1 HARPAVP
8 AAAAATLGR
17 GARRAALA
25 VLAAFM
31 PLALVPL
38 TRGPR
43 ARPPGDAFAAPLGI
57 GRATNPLDAPEV
69 DRRPSKDLSAVD
81 SVRVQLDALG
91 DNDAPFRDHGV
102 KTMYTFCG
110 GAGLLE
116 LHEYFGY
123 KKDLYHEEHFFG
135 RFKSTFAKLIGHRG
149 YTIDSSE
156 ERADESGGSYWVVR
170 VSV

>member
-1 HARPAVP
+1 MPSPRPWALAGPRTRWTRPRWTGGLARTSAPWTASGCLALEKGRRSLRTG
-8 AAAAATLGR
+8 AAARERLR
-17 GARRAALA
+17 QR
-25 VLAAFM
+25 M
-31 PLALVPL
+31 Q
-38 TRGPR
+38 
-43 ARPPGDAFAAPLGI
+43 
-57 GRATNPLDAPEV
+57 
-69 DRRPSKDLSAVD
+69 
-81 SVRVQLDALG
+81 VQLDALG